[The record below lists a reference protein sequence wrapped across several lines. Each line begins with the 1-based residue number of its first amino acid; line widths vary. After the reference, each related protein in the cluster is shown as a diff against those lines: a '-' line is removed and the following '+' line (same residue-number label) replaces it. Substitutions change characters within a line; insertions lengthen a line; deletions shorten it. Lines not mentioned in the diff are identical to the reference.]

1 MKKFGKVIFKT
12 VSYTA
17 QAWFII
23 TSLYTIGKLV
33 HQNQEMSKF
42 LKTTEGE
49 LRNLASDLDSV
60 GAAYNETE
68 EEFQKLI
75 DKGTNNYNNG
85 YVDGYAEGYKDGRRD
100 GREEAHDDIYTYLNK
115 LEREDESNDER
126 TDN

>member
-1 MKKFGKVIFKT
+1 MKKFGKIIFKT
-12 VSYTA
+12 VSYTF
-17 QAWFII
+17 QAWFIT

-42 LKTTEGE
+42 LKTTEAD
-49 LRNLASDLDSV
+49 LRGLASDLDSV

-68 EEFQKLI
+68 EEIQKLI
-75 DKGTNNYNNG
+75 DKGTSNYSNG
-85 YVDGYAEGYKDGRRD
+85 YDDGYVEGYKDGRRE

-115 LEREDESNDER
+115 LEREDESDDER